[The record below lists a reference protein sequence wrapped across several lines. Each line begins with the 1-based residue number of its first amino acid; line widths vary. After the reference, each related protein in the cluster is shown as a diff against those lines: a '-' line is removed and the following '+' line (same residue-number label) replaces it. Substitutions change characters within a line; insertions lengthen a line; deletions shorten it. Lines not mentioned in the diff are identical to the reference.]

1 MTALSLAGNLSQ
13 NAANVN
19 PEGSFTME
27 PITSYEKST
36 GDNTGAENHTRS
48 LVIVTILFFMWGLLT
63 SLNDVLIPHLK
74 AIYTLNYVQA
84 MLVQFCFFGAY
95 FIVSLPAGALI
106 KRIGYQN
113 GAVTGLVIA
122 ATGCAMFYPAANSG
136 YALFLAGFF
145 VLASGITILQVAANP
160 YVTVLGPP
168 KTASSR
174 LTLTQAFNSLGTTVG
189 PLFGGI
195 LILAAAAPAVIA
207 VAPEALTA
215 AEQAAHR
222 AAEAATVQ
230 VPYLILAGL
239 LLTLAIV
246 FAIAKLPR
254 ITHADDA
261 FTHGTENVNRS
272 IFHHRNLVLGAI
284 AIFLYVG
291 AEVSIGSFLVNFMGE
306 KNIAGLPAAEAA
318 KYVSYYW
325 GLAMVGRF
333 IGFAVMRHVSPGKTL
348 AFNAACAAGLILA
361 TILGDGRMAM
371 YTILGVG
378 LFNSIMFPTIFSMAL
393 HRLGKFTGQG
403 SGLLCMAIVGGAL
416 VPFVQ
421 GFFADRIGI
430 HMSFYV
436 PMVCYAYI
444 LFFGMKFARLYHHA

>member
-1 MTALSLAGNLSQ
+1 MESVSSTASAVDTTVS
-13 NAANVN
+13 AA
-19 PEGSFTME
+19 
-27 PITSYEKST
+27 
-36 GDNTGAENHTRS
+36 NHTRS
-48 LVIVTILFFMWGLLT
+48 LVIVTLLFFMWGLLT

-74 AIYTLNYVQA
+74 AIYTLSYVQA

-95 FIVSLPAGALI
+95 FIVSLPAGVLI
-106 KRIGYQN
+106 KRIGYQS
-113 GAVTGLVIA
+113 GAVVGLVIA
-122 ATGCAMFYPAANSG
+122 AIGCAMFYPAAQSG
-136 YALFLAGFF
+136 YGLFLAGFF

-168 KTASSR
+168 QTASSR
-174 LTLTQAFNSLGTTVG
+174 LTLTQAFNSLGTTIG

-195 LILAAAAPAVIA
+195 LILAAAAPAVLS
-207 VAPEALTA
+207 VPVEAMSA
-215 AEQAAHR
+215 AEQAAYR
-222 AAEAATVQ
+222 AAEAASVQ

-246 FAIAKLPR
+246 FALAKLPR

-261 FTHGTENVNRS
+261 LTHGSESVNRS

-291 AEVSIGSFLVNFMGE
+291 AEVSIGSFLINFLGE
-306 KNIAGLPAAEAA
+306 ENIAGLPAAEAA

-333 IGFAVMRHVSPGKTL
+333 IGFAVMRRVSPGKTL
-348 AFNAACAAGLILA
+348 AFNSACAAILILA
-361 TILGDGRMAM
+361 TILGEGHMAM

-403 SGLLCMAIVGGAL
+403 SGLLCMAIVGGAI

-421 GFFADRIGI
+421 GFFADEVGI
-430 HMSFYV
+430 QLSFYV
-436 PMVCYAYI
+436 PMACYAFI
-444 LFFGMKFARLYHHA
+444 LFFGLKFARLYSDN